1 MSMSSTTLRLDSDL
15 KRRIEKRLKD
25 TGLSLN
31 AYFTLAAKQLDIQE
45 KIPFEIKTPVEKPT
59 SETMEAILLAQ
70 AKDNNVIPDDTPGF
84 TDSKKMI
91 EYMKKRAKEL
101 E

>member
-1 MSMSSTTLRLDSDL
+1 MSMSTTTLRLDSDL
-15 KRRIEKRLKD
+15 KGRIEKKLKD

-31 AYFTLAAKQLDIQE
+31 AYFTLAARQLDIQG
-45 KIPFEIKTPVEKPT
+45 KIPFEIKTPSEKPT
-59 SETMEAILLAQ
+59 QETLDAILLAQ
-70 AKDNNVIPDDTPGF
+70 AKDEEIIPDDTPSF
-84 TDSKKMI
+84 TNSKKMI

>member
-1 MSMSSTTLRLDSDL
+1 MSMSNTTLRLDSDL

-45 KIPFEIKTPVEKPT
+45 KIPFEIKTPVEKPNK
-59 SETMEAILLAQ
+59 ETLDAILIAK
-70 AKDNNVIPDDTPGF
+70 AKDEGTIPNDTPGF
-84 TDSKKMI
+84 TDSKKLI